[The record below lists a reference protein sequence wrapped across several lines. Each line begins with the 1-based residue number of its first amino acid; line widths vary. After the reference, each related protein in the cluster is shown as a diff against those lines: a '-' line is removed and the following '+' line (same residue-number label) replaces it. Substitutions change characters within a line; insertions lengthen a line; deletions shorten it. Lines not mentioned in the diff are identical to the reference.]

1 MVNRQSL
8 SELVMALPLQKPDF
22 SATAQDRQAVSPVET
37 VLYMADL
44 LENMRKMADG
54 QGLGVLAHLLELAR
68 VEARMV
74 ARDQT
79 GPRTNQ
85 T

>member
-1 MVNRQSL
+1 M
-8 SELVMALPLQKPDF
+8 
-22 SATAQDRQAVSPVET
+22 SPVET